1 MTPPLLPLHWLLP
14 CSLHTVWSYLAAV
27 LRASITSTAAPPR
40 VGQTTLG
47 AAGRSVG
54 RPSPEKAYT
63 AAAAQS
69 ENGQPDRAF

>member
-1 MTPPLLPLHWLLP
+1 MCTVTALTALLVQRPGIHRRRHLGGRL
-14 CSLHTVWSYLAAV
+14 TGA
-27 LRASITSTAAPPR
+27 AAPPR

-47 AAGRSVG
+47 AAGRTVG
-54 RPSPEKAYT
+54 RPSPEKADK